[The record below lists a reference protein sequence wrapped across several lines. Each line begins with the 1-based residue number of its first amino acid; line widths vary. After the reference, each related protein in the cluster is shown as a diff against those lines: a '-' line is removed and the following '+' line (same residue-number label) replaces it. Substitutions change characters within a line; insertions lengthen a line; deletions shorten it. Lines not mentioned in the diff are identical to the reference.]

1 MKKLSKRLIILKSL
15 IKKDAYS
22 ISDAIALVK
31 NFQTAKFSESVEA
44 HISLNLN
51 PKYPN
56 QQLRASFIL
65 PNGTGKELKIAALT
79 QNEDVQSAL
88 DFGATIAGFEN
99 LLDDISKG
107 IINFDVLITTPQ
119 LMPKLAKFGKILGP
133 KSLMPSPKAG
143 TVTTNLKET
152 IQEFKKG
159 KIEYRCDKTG
169 IVHLI
174 FGKTSF
180 SQEFLEENLKAI
192 YDSIEKNK
200 PSNLKGKY
208 FDSFHICTT
217 MSPSIRLDLTSFKQ

>member
-1 MKKLSKRLIILKSL
+1 MKKLSKRFIILKSL
-15 IKKDAYS
+15 IKKEAYS
-22 ISDAIALVK
+22 IPEAIDLLK

-56 QQLRASFIL
+56 QQLRASFVL

-79 QNEDVQSAL
+79 QNEDIQSAL
-88 DFGATIAGFEN
+88 DLGATLAGFEN

-143 TVTTNLKET
+143 TVTNNLKET

-180 SQEFLEENLKAI
+180 SNELLEENLKAI
-192 YDSIEKNK
+192 YESIEKNK
-200 PSNLKGKY
+200 PAGLKGKY
-208 FDSFHICTT
+208 FNSFYICTT
-217 MSPSIRLDLTSFKQ
+217 MSPSIRLDLTSFKF

>member
-1 MKKLSKRLIILKSL
+1 MKKLSKRLSILKSL
-15 IKKDAYS
+15 IKKDAYP
-22 ISDAIALVK
+22 ISDAVALLK

-65 PNGTGKELKIAALT
+65 PNGTGKELKIAVLT
-79 QNEDVQSAL
+79 QNEDIQSAL
-88 DFGATIAGFEN
+88 DFGATIAGFES

-107 IINFDVLITTPQ
+107 IITFDVLITTPQ

-152 IQEFKKG
+152 IQEFKKVRLSIDVT
-159 KIEYRCDKTG
+159 K
-169 IVHLI
+169 
-174 FGKTSF
+174 
-180 SQEFLEENLKAI
+180 LE
-192 YDSIEKNK
+192 
-200 PSNLKGKY
+200 
-208 FDSFHICTT
+208 
-217 MSPSIRLDLTSFKQ
+217 